1 MPRRRTDRNPAGQGL
16 PNAPAPGAA
25 PPAAGYRMV
34 PVGRAPQRLEAN
46 RYKPGLVILLTIV
59 TLGVWGAIWSYRTN
73 EDLQRYNGEGLG
85 GVLAVVIYLLL
96 SPVLMFTIPNEIDKM
111 YQRDGRKSPESALLG
126 LWFLLPLIGEIIWY
140 LKVQRA
146 LNQFWMSKGAQ
157 PAF

>member
-1 MPRRRTDRNPAGQGL
+1 M
-16 PNAPAPGAA
+16 
-25 PPAAGYRMV
+25 
-34 PVGRAPQRLEAN
+34 
-46 RYKPGLVILLTIV
+46 ILLTIV

-73 EDLQRYNGEGLG
+73 EDLQRDNGEGLG

-146 LNQFWMSKGAQ
+146 LNQFWISKGAQ

>member
-1 MPRRRTDRNPAGQGL
+1 MWG
-16 PNAPAPGAA
+16 
-25 PPAAGYRMV
+25 
-34 PVGRAPQRLEAN
+34 
-46 RYKPGLVILLTIV
+46 
-59 TLGVWGAIWSYRTN
+59 GAIWSYRTN
-73 EDLQRYNGEGLG
+73 EDLQRDNGEGLG

-146 LNQFWMSKGAQ
+146 LTSSGCRMARSPRSEHCHRTALVVTLREHIRRRLSCVLTQNE
-157 PAF
+157 